1 MTLDNSKFLLP
12 TGNKDGSAQNISTL
26 ETLGWQTYFAQQI
39 DLDDMVEQPPVRITE
54 VHRNA
59 LHVIGNGIDKNIPP
73 IPDVTVG
80 DWLLYN
86 STQPQSSI
94 VLERKSIIKRRAPGT
109 DRQVQLIAANI
120 DTAFIVSSCNQEFNV
135 ARIERYIALALDAAI
150 TPVIVLTKGDLTD
163 STESYEKDAQAIS
176 KLVSV
181 ITLDARG
188 DEPRLKLAEWCKQG
202 KTVAFLG
209 SSGVGKSTLTNSLA
223 GNQLIET
230 QAIRED
236 DARGRHTTTSRQL
249 YLVPSGC
256 LVLDTPGMRELQLTD
271 VTSGINN
278 MFADFLDLASQCRFN
293 DCKHIT
299 EPGCAILNAIKND
312 EIDQARLGRWRKLTE
327 EEALNTTSFA
337 ERRSKIKAQ
346 SDTTRPTPK
355 KNKKRNNNRDY
366 N

>member
-1 MTLDNSKFLLP
+1 MTMDNSKFLQSICD
-12 TGNKDGSAQNISTL
+12 KDDSAHNISTL
-26 ETLGWQTYFAQQI
+26 ETLGWQTFFAQQI
-39 DLDDMVEQPPVRITE
+39 DVDDVVEQSPVRVTE

-59 LHVIGNGIDKNIPP
+59 FHVIGNQIDKNIPP
-73 IPDVTVG
+73 IPEVTVG

-86 STQPQSSI
+86 SAQPQSSR
-94 VLERKSIIKRRAPGT
+94 VLERKSIVKRRAPGT

-150 TPVIVLTKGDLTD
+150 TPVIVLTKGDLTA
-163 STESYEKDAQAIS
+163 STSSYEKDARAIS
-176 KLVSV
+176 NLVSV

-188 DEPRLKLAEWCKQG
+188 DEPRVKLAEWCKQG

-209 SSGVGKSTLTNSLA
+209 SSGVGKSTLTNSLTK
-223 GNQLIET
+223 NQSIET

-249 YLVPSGC
+249 YLVPNGC
-256 LVLDTPGMRELQLTD
+256 MVLDTPGMRELQLTD

-299 EPGCAILNAIKND
+299 EPGCAILNAIENG

-337 ERRSKIKAQ
+337 ERKSKIKTQNNTA
-346 SDTTRPTPK
+346 RPIQK
-355 KNKKRNNNRDY
+355 KNKKRNKNRDY
-366 N
+366 D